1 MEPIGSSTSIDR
13 ATGRWLRRTPGNP
26 FTKLHTALYL
36 MAWVLV
42 MAQGWGAYIGSNPTA
57 QLHDPA
63 ETSARIANRD
73 LQLAASAERAGQF
86 DGFTSLIHN
95 SPEDV
100 LETSIWN
107 HYDVLS
113 VVAESDDNAEEVVH
127 ASDHTNIRLTIL
139 LSEAGRI
146 DEARGRIPEI
156 RDPSLRAAVE
166 TLYGEEPAL
175 SNQQRLGAMVELTT
189 AGIEEWMLERVVVRT
204 LSDLREDLREES
216 LDEVL
221 GDRNAKQQFGHD
233 ALAAA
238 NLLLVALG
246 VLLLLPPVFRVFAG
260 DSRASFDS
268 PWSASLGW
276 AVIIR
281 ADFWNRLY
289 FFTLREFGIAFDNPS
304 WLSPFYTWG
313 TLIASLPMLWLIYRH
328 LGGGSRAGVAKT
340 FGIDFAS
347 LRSTGIAR
355 LATAAV
361 AIDLMGVTAIG
372 WGLYWLG
379 VSGVWSEGLDETLI
393 FGTALE
399 ATMSSLDYVVW
410 TPLFEEILFRGLVF
424 FTLRSRMG
432 GVQAAAFSSLL
443 FGGVHFYSFPGF
455 LMTFWS
461 GFVWAMVFE
470 RGRSLVPSIFA
481 HSVYN
486 VMFVLG
492 TLLVYR

>member
-13 ATGRWLRRTPGNP
+13 ATGRWLHRTPGNP

-63 ETSARIANRD
+63 ATSARIANRE
-73 LQLAASAERAGQF
+73 LWLAASAERAGQF
-86 DGFTSLIHN
+86 DGFTSLIHD

-113 VVAESDDNAEEVVH
+113 VVAERDDNAEEAVH
-127 ASDHTNIRLTIL
+127 PSDSTNIRLAIL
-139 LSEAGRI
+139 LAQAGRI
-146 DEARGRIPEI
+146 DEARGRIPKI
-156 RDPSLRAAVE
+156 RDPSLRAAVT
-166 TLYGEEPAL
+166 TLYGEASSL
-175 SNQQRLGAMVELTT
+175 SDQQKLGAMVELTT
-189 AGIEEWMLERVVVRT
+189 AGIEEWMLERVVART
-204 LSDLREDLREES
+204 VTKPSEGSREKSMDI
-216 LDEVL
+216 VL
-221 GDRNAKQQFGHD
+221 AAPNATRLIGHD
-233 ALAAA
+233 ALAAV

-246 VLLLLPPVFRVFAG
+246 VFLLLPPIFRIFAG
-260 DSRASFDS
+260 DSHASFGS
-268 PWSASLGW
+268 PWSESLGW

-289 FFTLREFGIAFDNPS
+289 FFSLHEFGIAFENPS

-313 TLIASLPMLWLIYRH
+313 TVIASLPMLWLIYRH
-328 LGGGSRAGVAKT
+328 LGSGSRAGVAKI
-340 FGIDFAS
+340 FGIDLAS
-347 LRSTGIAR
+347 VRSAGIAR

-361 AIDLMGVTAIG
+361 AIDFMGITAIG

-379 VSGVWSEGLDETLI
+379 VSGVWSEGLDETLL
-393 FGTALE
+393 FGTAIE

-410 TPLFEEILFRGLVF
+410 TPLFEETLFRGLVF
-424 FTLRSRMG
+424 FTLRRRMG
-432 GVQAAAFSSLL
+432 SVQAAASSSLL
-443 FGGVHFYSFPGF
+443 FGIVHFYSLPGF
-455 LMTFWS
+455 LMTCWS
-461 GFVWAMVFE
+461 GLVWAMVFE
-470 RGRSLVPSIFA
+470 RGRSLMPAIVA
-481 HSVYN
+481 HSIYN